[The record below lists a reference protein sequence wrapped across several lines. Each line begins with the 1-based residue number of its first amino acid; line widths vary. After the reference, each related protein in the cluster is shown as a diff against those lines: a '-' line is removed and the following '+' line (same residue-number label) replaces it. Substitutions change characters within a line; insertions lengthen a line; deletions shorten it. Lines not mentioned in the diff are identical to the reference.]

1 MTIPI
6 HLKHK
11 PIIEVDNYDRIDGPY
26 ADDTDAMGLSVGIAQ
41 WNTPGWTELSAK
53 VWRNTGEKWSRQSEE
68 LPLHRVIDLATLI
81 CITMDYV
88 KSGRLSS
95 EDDFP
100 VSRST
105 GNPEL
110 THHIE
115 LMKKELK
122 QNHKYLDESLKRLS
136 LELKRLGYG
145 NQ

>member
-1 MTIPI
+1 MKIPA

-11 PIIEVDNYDRIDGPY
+11 PIIQVENYDRIDGPY

-81 CITMDYV
+81 CITMDYS
-88 KSGRLSS
+88 KNGRLSS
-95 EDDFP
+95 SDDFP
-100 VSRST
+100 VSRSAD
-105 GNPEL
+105 NHEL
-110 THHIE
+110 THHTE

-122 QNHKYLDESLKRLS
+122 ENQEYLDESLKRLS
-136 LELKRLGYG
+136 AELKRIGY
-145 NQ
+145 